1 MPSADPAEGVEV
13 KWSQGDKTLIQVDM
27 SALVPANT
35 GFECM
40 SLYRYL
46 LLLEK
51 QKKVTRYEL
60 SYSKCSRASSADGD
74 LADSF
79 QVEIADPHKY
89 KTMPDVDKTLSCKSF
104 FHDLIA
110 AIDKSDAAQAVF
122 RWRFERVHA
131 LTKVQKPYVAVSAAI
146 KLNPG
151 QPVRLSKAD

>member
-1 MPSADPAEGVEV
+1 MPATDPADGVQL
-13 KWSQGDKTLIQVDM
+13 KWSEGDKTLIQVEM
-27 SALVPANT
+27 AGLAPANT

-40 SLYRYL
+40 TLYRYL

-60 SYSKCSRASSADGD
+60 SYTKCTRAPSSDGD

-79 QVEIADPHKY
+79 KVEIADPHKY

-104 FHDLIA
+104 FHDLISA
-110 AIDKSDAAQAVF
+110 VDKSDAAQAVF

-131 LTKVQKPYVAVSAAI
+131 LTKIQKPYVALSAAI
-146 KLNPG
+146 KLHPG
-151 QPVRLSKAD
+151 KPVRLSKAD